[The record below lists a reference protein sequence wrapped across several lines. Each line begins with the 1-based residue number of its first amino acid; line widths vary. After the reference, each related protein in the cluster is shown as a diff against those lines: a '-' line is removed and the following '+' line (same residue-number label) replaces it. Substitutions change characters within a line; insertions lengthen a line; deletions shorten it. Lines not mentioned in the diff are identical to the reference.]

1 MTAEERAIRWCELVH
16 TLADPQANRL
26 HESGSCCSECLHVAA
41 FIHEAEEAVKQ
52 RCAAV
57 ALAREPSTYKRV
69 WVIGD
74 DPDAIRE
81 SIAAAILALGEEKP

>member
-1 MTAEERAIRWCELVH
+1 MTARERVDAAIDA
-16 TLADPQANRL
+16 TLDEGGSISLKAGNGMGLQAHL
-26 HESGSCCSECLHVAA
+26 TDA
-41 FIHEAEEAVKQ
+41 IHEAEEAMKK

-81 SIAAAILALGEEKP
+81 NIAAAILALGEDKP